1 MFGGYDAVLVLSFGG
16 PEEREDVIPFLENV
30 LRGKRVP
37 RERMLEVA
45 EHYYYFDGRSPI
57 NDQNRALIDALR
69 LELAANGPDLPVY
82 WGNRNW
88 HPLLTDTL
96 RKMQANGVTNALA
109 FVTSAFSSYSG
120 CRQYREDID
129 RAREEIGDGA
139 PRIDKIRVFFNHP
152 GFINAMISRVR
163 DAMRVF
169 TDGERSDL
177 KLIYTAHSVPTSMAA
192 GSDYVAQLEEAARII
207 SEDVSVRNWELVYQS
222 RSGPPTQPWLAP
234 DICDRLRVLHS
245 ENCRNV
251 CVVPLGFISDHME
264 VLFDLDTEA
273 AALTTKLG
281 MKMVRA
287 GTAGTHPA
295 FIAGIRD
302 LIAERVSGS
311 SKRTVVG
318 RLLPCP
324 DVCAVDCCAAP
335 ARPGSLR

>member
-1 MFGGYDAVLVLSFGG
+1 MSGGYDAVLVLSFGG
-16 PEEREDVIPFLENV
+16 PEERADVLPFLENV

-45 EHYYYFDGRSPI
+45 EHYYHFDGRSPI

-96 RKMQANGVTNALA
+96 REMQTDGVTNALA

-129 RAREEIGDGA
+129 RARQKIGDGA

-152 GFINAMISRVR
+152 GFINAMVSRVR
-163 DAMRVF
+163 DALHEF

-177 KLIYTAHSVPTSMAA
+177 RLIYTAHSVPTSMAA
-192 GSDYVAQLEEAARII
+192 SSDYVAQLEEAARII
-207 SEDVSVRNWELVYQS
+207 SEGLSIRNWELVYQS
-222 RSGPPTQPWLAP
+222 RSGPPTQPWLEP

-273 AALTTKLG
+273 AALTTELE

-311 SKRTVVG
+311 SNRAVVG

-324 DVCAVDCCAAP
+324 DVCAVDCCSAP
-335 ARPGSLR
+335 ARPNDQK